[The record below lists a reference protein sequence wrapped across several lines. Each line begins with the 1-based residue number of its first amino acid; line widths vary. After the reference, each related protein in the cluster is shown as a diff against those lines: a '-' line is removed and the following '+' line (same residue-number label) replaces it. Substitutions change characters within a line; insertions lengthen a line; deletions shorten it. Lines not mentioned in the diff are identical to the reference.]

1 LRILQTGIEESFI
14 NWLVKINS
22 CISHT
27 PCIYIYVYSVINLF
41 LFPLPLKLSYSFDIS
56 FVFFSYFTYSPTPLF
71 LYSFPPIPCVFHPS
85 YFSSV
90 FIQYFSPFLPS
101 VISLHPFQLFLS
113 LLVAH
118 SAPSFLSFHPN
129 LFSLS
134 SFPHLN
140 ISIIFLSFALSLPS
154 CSGISCVIHLS
165 YFLLYLD
172 SLILSLLFCLSVSL
186 FLSFSS
192 TCIHL
197 PFALNLYTSSLIVYF
212 SLLLLRVFSQLS
224 RIPSVSCTLPFLPFC
239 LQTLGALFPAFTLS
253 LFLLHSSLTT

>member
-1 LRILQTGIEESFI
+1 MSFI
-14 NWLVKINS
+14 HL
-22 CISHT
+22 IS
-27 PCIYIYVYSVINLF
+27 
-41 LFPLPLKLSYSFDIS
+41 LPFSFSIS
-56 FVFFSYFTYSPTPLF
+56 PH
-71 LYSFPPIPCVFHPS
+71 SFP
-85 YFSSV
+85 
-90 FIQYFSPFLPS
+90 PS

-140 ISIIFLSFALSLPS
+140 ISIIFFSFALSLPS

-172 SLILSLLFCLSVSL
+172 FLILSLLFCLSVSL

-212 SLLLLRVFSQLS
+212 SLLLLRVFFSTLQDSLS
-224 RIPSVSCTLPFLPFC
+224 I
-239 LQTLGALFPAFTLS
+239 
-253 LFLLHSSLTT
+253 LHSSLPSILSSNFGRSLSSFHSQLLPLTLFPHYVTWRFSVHS